1 MIAAP
6 PAGRLVATALLA
18 LLALAAALT
27 GETVSARARATATQ
41 IERALTVQVLAPHDS
56 AGVARASEA
65 LRRTRG
71 VMRAAPMDAAR
82 AAQLLQG
89 RGGGVDPADV
99 PPLHLIEVLRAP
111 EASDAVIAAALRSAG
126 VRAELHSGETQGPA
140 RTAIFAEYGGA
151 GAAALLLLAIALL
164 HAGAG
169 REAGVAADLG
179 APRGAVLAA
188 HGRSGAVAGFAAGG
202 VATAVLVAVAAALPV
217 LAGDP
222 LPSDMLSARSAAEIA
237 LVLLAPLA
245 AMGAATL
252 GARAGAARAYD
263 SADRLA

>member
-1 MIAAP
+1 MMAAP
-6 PAGRLVATALLA
+6 PAGRSVATALLT
-18 LLALAAALT
+18 LLALAAALL
-27 GETVSARARATATQ
+27 GESVGARAQATASA
-41 IERALTVQVLAPHDS
+41 IGRALTVQVLAPQDS

-71 VMRAAPMDAAR
+71 VVRAAPMDAVR

-89 RGGGVDPADV
+89 RGGGVDPADL

-111 EASDAVIAAALRSAG
+111 EASDAAIAAALRNAG
-126 VRAELHSGETQGPA
+126 VRAELHGGEAREPA
-140 RTAIFAEYGGA
+140 QTASIARLGG
-151 GAAALLLLAIALL
+151 GAAALLLLLAIALA

-179 APRGAVLAA
+179 MERGEALAA
-188 HGRSGAVAGFAAGG
+188 HGRSGAEAGFAAGG
-202 VATAVLVAVAAALPV
+202 VAAVLIVLAAAS
-217 LAGDP
+217 LAFVVGEP
-222 LPSDMLSARSAAEIA
+222 AAMPASLSASAVA

-245 AMGAATL
+245 AMGAAAL

-263 SADRLA
+263 AADRLA